1 MSQATGR
8 AQVERKLVE
17 RSLADAAF
25 RQRLLEDPKAAIEE
39 ALETRLPPEVR
50 VQAVE
55 ETAETIY
62 LVLPPAPSRANEQGE
77 VELSDRELEGV
88 AGAGTWGD
96 CTLPAQAC
104 TVY

>member
-1 MSQATGR
+1 M
-8 AQVERKLVE
+8 ERRLGE
-17 RSLADAAF
+17 RSLQDEDF
-25 RQRLLEDPKAAIEE
+25 RQRLLSDPKGAIEE
-39 ALETRLPPEVR
+39 ELETRLPQEVQ

-55 ETAETIY
+55 ESAETIY

-96 CTLPAQAC
+96 CTLPAHAC

>member
-1 MSQATGR
+1 MSEATGR
-8 AQVERKLVE
+8 AQMERRLGE
-17 RSLADAAF
+17 RSLQDDAF
-25 RQRLLEDPKAAIEE
+25 RQRLLSDPKGAIEE
-39 ALETRLPPEVR
+39 ELETRLPQEVQ

-55 ETAETIY
+55 ESAETIY

-96 CTLPAQAC
+96 CTLPAHAC